1 MVTPAPGPAGADDAA
16 APRVL
21 TGRDGAIATVTLNR
35 PHVRNALDL
44 AMRQELE
51 AALAAL
57 AADAAVRVVVLRG
70 AGEHFCAGGDV
81 KLMREPPP
89 SVELGR
95 ARVEALGRAILALAR
110 FRAPTI
116 AMVDGAAVGAGCNLA
131 LACDLIVCSERATF
145 GEVFARVGLVPDA
158 GGSYFLSR
166 RVGIARAK
174 ELVFTADVIDARAAE
189 RIGLVNRVVPSGDL
203 DREVRALAARIVAG
217 PPRVLS
223 AAKALLDDGQHRDLE
238 SALRA
243 EVATQ
248 GEMIA
253 TADHREGVA
262 AFLEK
267 RPPRFT
273 GQ

>member
-70 AGEHFCAGGDV
+70 AGDHFCAGGDV
-81 KLMREPPP
+81 KLMRELPP

-95 ARVEALGRAILALAR
+95 TRVETLGRAILALAR

-166 RVGIARAK
+166 RIGIARAK

-217 PPRVLS
+217 PPRALS

-243 EVATQ
+243 EAATQ